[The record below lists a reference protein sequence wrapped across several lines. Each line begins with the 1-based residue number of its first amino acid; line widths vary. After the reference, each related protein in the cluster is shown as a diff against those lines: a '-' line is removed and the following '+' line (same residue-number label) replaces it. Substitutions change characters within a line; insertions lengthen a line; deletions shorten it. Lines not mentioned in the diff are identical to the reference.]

1 MNTITET
8 DSNRDLA
15 QALGERLLIVEDEP
29 TTRFGLTE
37 LVRAWGFV
45 AESAADGEEALKK
58 VTSFRPGIIISDL
71 AMPGMN
77 GLDLLRALQEQDRD
91 ITTIIL
97 TGQGTVETA
106 VEAIKVGAYDYV
118 TKPVDPQ
125 RLLAVIH
132 AWRVRSGAG
141 SAQ

>member
-1 MNTITET
+1 MTTIAET
-8 DSNRDLA
+8 DLTRDTA
-15 QALGERLLIVEDEP
+15 PALGERLLIVEDEP
-29 TTRFGLTE
+29 ATRLGLTE

-45 AESAADGEEALKK
+45 ADSASDGEEALKK

-106 VEAIKVGAYDYV
+106 VEAIKVGAY
-118 TKPVDPQ
+118 
-125 RLLAVIH
+125 
-132 AWRVRSGAG
+132 
-141 SAQ
+141 